1 MAMLYS
7 CPKCHTEANAN
18 RSVDVMFQES
28 YAMSDGCQRRDGAG
42 LPQLGRLI
50 SYQKMWLSL

>member
-1 MAMLYS
+1 MLYS
-7 CPKCHTEANAN
+7 CPKCHTKAKAN

-28 YAMSDGCQRRDGAG
+28 YAMSDGCQRGDGAG